1 MFPTLMARVDG
12 LPVQL
17 IERERVWPA
26 ADTSRRCRRELSS
39 RERARIERQ
48 TAVVHDCQMPVW
60 ARQLV
65 AEEVAELERQQIR
78 GDLFAAGIL

>member
-1 MFPTLMARVDG
+1 MSPTLMARVDG

-17 IERERVWPA
+17 LEPERVWPTT
-26 ADTSRRCRRELSS
+26 DRKTSCRRELSS

-60 ARQLV
+60 ARQLM
-65 AEEVAELERQQIR
+65 AEEVEELERQQIR